1 MTKLLLKMTW
11 LSCAMLFWSIGVF
24 AQTGRTA
31 TGTVKDESGTPMP
44 AVSVRVKET
53 KKSTSTNSE
62 GKFSIEAVAG
72 NTLEFRYL
80 GYASK
85 ELKVGTDMVLNV
97 SLAPTDNALKEVTV
111 EGALGVKKIDRNLGY
126 SVTKIKG
133 DEITRTNT
141 VNPIT
146 GLQGKVAGVNINVVG
161 TAGVQTSPYIQ
172 IRGAKVLGSGERQA
186 NNQPIFVIDGQVIT
200 NNIVNGDASDGGSQL
215 KNLNPDDY
223 ESITILKGAAAT
235 TLYGSR
241 GLNGAVVINTKRG
254 KSGQGLGIEVSSTYQ
269 ITDVYKSFMDLQN
282 DYGMGSFVTRE
293 GAFRPDG
300 TQSRTNG
307 NWGPKFDGR
316 LTPAI
321 YNPSKMV
328 AYEAQPDNWKTFYRN
343 GNYINNNVALGG
355 STDKFN
361 YRVSYSNT
369 SNKGTL
375 PNNGL
380 KRDAI
385 DLKIGGEINKIFSS
399 EMGLSYANT
408 VTKNYYNQGRYST
421 IGDNALAFS
430 TYYLPRNL
438 DFADWYANYRNPAN
452 NEIYTYSRPG
462 GNFDAVVN
470 TFSRIDKKNYA
481 NHENSLLG
489 FLQLKAQV
497 NPWLDFSARG
507 NFNYQKN
514 FEETKEYGNE
524 KDNKGGYYSV
534 GGGYSTDYTLLFMG
548 HANKDINEDL
558 NVDFRLINEIYGNKL
573 GETYSAA
580 TSGGLAVPNNFFLA
594 NSIQPVEGG
603 PGNTTTRKY
612 GISLPSSLTIGLAG
626 VVNFAYKKYLNLEI
640 SGRNDWISTLT
651 YPTIVP
657 GKNNNSVFYPSANLS
672 YIFSDHFKD
681 KMPSWLSFGKIRA
694 SIAYVGSAGI
704 ARAFDTGAGY
714 APSVMVDIN
723 GKTVPLATQINGDTK
738 PNYDLKAQR
747 QREIEFG
754 TTLSFLKNRIDVDV
768 AWYKGNTFNQLLK
781 LDGVYETGYPKSFFN
796 AGNIQNQGF
805 EATISG
811 SPVRTK
817 DWGVDL
823 SLNLAHNRSKIIE
836 FGKGIKAWN
845 ITGDYEGGQV
855 WAYEGGDFGVLEMRA
870 NTTVKI
876 DPATGFPFIINAPRL
891 ANADPNL
898 KYNVANYNLVDNEES
913 DLPNGRLPIGRV
925 EPSLTGGFSVNLRYK
940 NFSLFTQV
948 DARFGGY
955 VYSETYAYSMGNG
968 VPLAS
973 LKYRDQAHGG
983 VARID
988 SYTGQTVYDGA
999 IPDAVFAAGQ
1009 MSLIDPTKSIGGMTF
1024 RAAYDQ
1030 GLVEPWKASVYYS
1043 YTKGWQNALNNSG
1056 AISKMSWIMMRE
1068 VTLGYQIPTQIL
1080 DKVKIKGARINFT
1093 ARNLGYL
1100 YNSLVGG
1107 QNPESVQSNDPFSP
1121 WITGGVPF
1129 TRNYAVSL
1137 NVKF

>member
-11 LSCAMLFWSIGVF
+11 LSFAALFWSIGVY
-24 AQTGRTA
+24 AQTGRTVS
-31 TGTVKDESGTPMP
+31 GTVKDETGSPMP

-53 KKSTSTNSE
+53 KKSTSTNAA
-62 GKFSIEAVAG
+62 GKFVIDAVPG
-72 NTLEFRYL
+72 NTLEFRYV
-80 GYASK
+80 GYVSK
-85 ELKVGTDMVLNV
+85 DAVVGADGVVNV
-97 SLAPTDNALKEVTV
+97 SLSPSDNALKEVSV

-172 IRGAKVLGSGERQA
+172 IRGAKVLGSSDRQA

-200 NNIVNGDASDGGSQL
+200 NNIVGGDAADGGSQL
-215 KNLNPDDY
+215 KSLNPDDY

-254 KSGQGLGIEVSSTYQ
+254 KSGPGLGIEVNSTYQ
-269 ITDVYKSFMDLQN
+269 TTEVYKSFMDLQN
-282 DYGMGSFVTRE
+282 EHGMGSYLSRE
-293 GAFRPDG
+293 GNFRPDG
-300 TQSRTNG
+300 TQSLTTG

-316 LTPAI
+316 MTPAI
-321 YNPSKMV
+321 YNPSKLV
-328 AYEAQPDNWKTFYRN
+328 PYEAQPDNWKTFYRN

-369 SNKGTL
+369 SNKGIL

-385 DLKIGGEINKIFSS
+385 DVKVGGEINKIFSS
-399 EMGLSYANT
+399 EMGISYANT
-408 VTKNYYNQGRYST
+408 RTSNYFNQSRFSVY
-421 IGDNALAFS
+421 GDNALAFS
-430 TYYLPRNL
+430 TYYLPRNI
-438 DFADWYANYRNPAN
+438 DFADWYAGYRNPAN
-452 NEIYTYSRPG
+452 NEIYTYSKPG

-470 TFSRIDKKNYA
+470 TFSRIDKKNYT

-514 FEETKEYGNE
+514 FAESKEYGNE
-524 KDNKGGYYSV
+524 KDNKGGYYSA
-534 GGGYSTDYTLLFMG
+534 GGGYSTDYTLLFMA
-548 HANKDINEDL
+548 HANKDISDDL
-558 NVDFRLINEIYGNKL
+558 NVDVRLINEIYGDKL
-573 GETYSAA
+573 GETYSAN
-580 TSGGLAVPNNFFLA
+580 TNGGLAVPNFFFLD
-594 NSIQPVEGG
+594 NSVKPIQGDAV
-603 PGNTTTRKY
+603 NLTTRKY
-612 GISLPSSLTIGLAG
+612 SVNKPSRETIGIAG
-626 VVNFAYKKYLNLEI
+626 VVNFSYKKYLNLEL
-640 SGRNDWISTLT
+640 SGRNDWISVLT
-651 YPTIVP
+651 YPKIVP

-672 YIFSDHFKD
+672 YIFSDHFKED
-681 KMPSWLSFGKIRA
+681 MPSWLSFGKIRA

-704 ARAFDTGAGY
+704 ARPFDTGAGY
-714 APSVMVDIN
+714 SPSVIIDQN
-723 GKTVPLATQINGDTK
+723 GQTVPAATQINGDTK
-738 PNYDLKAQR
+738 PNYDLRPQR

-754 TTLSFLKNRIDVDV
+754 TTLSFLKNRIDVDF
-768 AWYKGNTFNQLLK
+768 AWYKGNTYDQLLK
-781 LDGVYETGYPKSFFN
+781 LDGVPETGYKRTFFN
-796 AGNIQNQGF
+796 AGNIQNKGF
-805 EATISG
+805 EASVSG
-811 SPVRTK
+811 APIRTK
-817 DWGVDL
+817 DWGLDL
-823 SLNLAHNRSKIIE
+823 SLNLAHNRSKIIK
-836 FGKGIKAWN
+836 FGGGITSWN

-876 DPATGFPFIINAPRL
+876 DPATGFPLIINAPRL
-891 ANADPNL
+891 SNATADV
-898 KYNVANYNLVDNEES
+898 KYNVANYNLVDNSDS

-940 NFSLFTQV
+940 SFSLFTQM

-973 LKYRDQAHGG
+973 LKYRDEAHGG

-999 IPDAVFAAGQ
+999 VPDAVFAPGQ
-1009 MSLIDPTKSIGGMTF
+1009 MSLIDPTKSIAGMTF
-1024 RAAYDQ
+1024 RSAYDQ
-1030 GLVEPWKASVYYS
+1030 GLVEPWKASVYYT
-1043 YTKGWQNALNNSG
+1043 YTKGWQNALNNSD
-1056 AISKMSWIMMRE
+1056 AITKMSWLMLRE
-1068 VTLGYQIPTQIL
+1068 VTLGYQIPFQIL
-1080 DKVKIKGARINFT
+1080 DKVKIKGARLSFT

-1100 YNSLVGG
+1100 YNSLTGG